1 MQGRKNTKKIRRRR
15 GVADWDGN
23 GDVEWGWG
31 ADRLSDQEVDK
42 MNRCFVWFGH
52 VLDMVVLDMV
62 GHRHVLDMF
71 LVWFFRQS
79 EGKLV
84 GLRGR
89 RIRGVWD
96 MVTLLR
102 VSVSQI

>member
-52 VLDMVVLDMV
+52 
-62 GHRHVLDMF
+62 GLDMF

-89 RIRGVWD
+89 RIRGGCGIW
-96 MVTLLR
+96 
-102 VSVSQI
+102 

>member
-52 VLDMVVLDMV
+52 VLDMFGHGCTCFGHGWTWLDMV
-62 GHRHVLDMF
+62 WTCF
-71 LVWFFRQS
+71 LS
-79 EGKLV
+79 
-84 GLRGR
+84 
-89 RIRGVWD
+89 D
-96 MVTLLR
+96 
-102 VSVSQI
+102 S